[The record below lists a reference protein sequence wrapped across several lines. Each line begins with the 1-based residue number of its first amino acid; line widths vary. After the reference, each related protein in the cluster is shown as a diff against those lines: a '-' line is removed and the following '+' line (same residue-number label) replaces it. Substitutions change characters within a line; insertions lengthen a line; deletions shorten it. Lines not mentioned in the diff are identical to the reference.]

1 MNAKLATLNAR
12 THIPIA
18 QTSTFTAHIGAA
30 DGDGFLLSTGVNARR
45 AASCLLR
52 PEPGDLVLCAQVS
65 VGDTFILAVLTRDAE
80 QACTLETPG
89 PATLSANG
97 PLTLQGTSLKLHS
110 ETSTT
115 LRSQTLEAAL
125 DTAHV
130 AGREL
135 HVFAGTMKLAGSVL
149 SSVMD
154 RIQQFSRQ
162 YLRHTEA
169 LDRVS
174 AAQVQ
179 VEAKQILQLHG
190 EHVLVEGEDLI
201 KARGSQIHFG

>member
-1 MNAKLATLNAR
+1 MNAKLATLPTR
-12 THIPIA
+12 PQTPFA
-18 QTSTFTAHIGAA
+18 QASTFTAHMGVA
-30 DGDGFLLSTGVNARR
+30 DGEGFLLTSGVPARR

-65 VGDTFILAVLTRDAE
+65 PSDTFILAVLTRDAA
-80 QACTLETPG
+80 QACMLETPG
-89 PATLSANG
+89 PATLAVNG
-97 PLTLQGTSLKLHS
+97 TLTLQAAALHLNA

-115 LRSQTLEAAL
+115 LRTQTLEAAL
-125 DTAHV
+125 DTAQV

-162 YLRHTEA
+162 YVRHTEA

-179 VEAKQILQLHG
+179 VEAKQLLQLHG
-190 EHVLVEGEDLI
+190 EHVLLEGEDLI

>member
-1 MNAKLATLNAR
+1 MNAKLAPLPTR
-12 THIPIA
+12 TPTPFA
-18 QTSTFTAHIGAA
+18 QASTYTAHVGAA
-30 DGDGFLLSTGVNARR
+30 DGEGFLLSSGVAARR

-52 PEPGDLVLCAQVS
+52 PEPGDLVLCAQVCA
-65 VGDTFILAVLTRDAE
+65 GDTFILAVLTRDAE
-80 QACTLETPG
+80 HACTLETPG
-89 PATLSANG
+89 PATLMANG
-97 PLTLQGTSLKLHS
+97 ALTLQGTALNLHA

-115 LRSQTLEAAL
+115 LRSQSFEAAL
-125 DTAHV
+125 DTAQV

-135 HVFAGTMKLAGSVL
+135 HVFAGTIKLVGSVL

-179 VEAKQILQLHG
+179 VEARQILQLHG

-201 KARGSQIHFG
+201 KARGAQIHFG